1 MESIKEVKEMEIDVR
16 GDIIGNDDKWIYDW
30 LEWDST
36 CPNDIKNALQTM
48 PTGDKLIVNVN
59 SGGGSVMAGQEI
71 YSLLHG
77 RQDVEIHIQSLAGSA
92 ASVIAMANTCK
103 MSPVATIMI
112 LEPVT
117 DKKKPEKNNTRTDS
131 KKKKKTHVVKGKDTL
146 QSIAK
151 KYYGSGSYADK
162 IYKANKTA
170 IEKAAKKHGLK
181 SSSKGGVKGWWLFD
195 GTKLVIP

>member
-1 MESIKEVKEMEIDVR
+1 MNVQTRGEVTILGKKGLKTFSFESFFPARDYPFADYPKDRNPWEYVKKILSWQDKNLQFIITGTKINKPVIIQTFVFSEEDGT
-16 GDIIGNDDKWIYDW
+16 GDIK
-30 LEWDST
+30 
-36 CPNDIKNALQTM
+36 
-48 PTGDKLIVNVN
+48 
-59 SGGGSVMAGQEI
+59 
-71 YSLLHG
+71 YSLALKEY
-77 RQDVEIHIQSLAGSA
+77 RPPKY
-92 ASVIAMANTCK
+92 TK
-103 MSPVATIMI
+103 PVKAV

-131 KKKKKTHVVKGKDTL
+131 KKKNKTHVVKGKDTL

-181 SSSKGGVKGWWLFD
+181 SSSKGGAKGWWLFD